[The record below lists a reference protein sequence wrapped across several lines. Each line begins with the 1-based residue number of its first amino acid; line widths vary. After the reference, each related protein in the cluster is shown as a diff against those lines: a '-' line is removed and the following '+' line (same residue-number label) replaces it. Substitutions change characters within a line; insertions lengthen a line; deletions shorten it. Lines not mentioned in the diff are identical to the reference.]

1 MSYGVVCV
9 SKKHIS
15 ELHFEVRTR
24 NFGSL
29 TGEYVFSLDNYHPY
43 NDKIDCGTSELP
55 EEHKS
60 HNCILLEN
68 GQFVLYPNN
77 RMRLY
82 SPSRTPE
89 QVKTPDFKI
98 STKFYRTEIDLKWG
112 RLGDCDEYFWQTPQE
127 RDSNP
132 AKSSDSTNQEQNN
145 GNQPEK
151 NA

>member
-9 SKKHIS
+9 NKQHIG

-24 NFGSL
+24 NYSSL
-29 TGEYVFSLDNYHPY
+29 KGEYLFSLDNYHPY

-68 GQFVLYPNN
+68 GQFGLYPNN

-82 SPSRTPE
+82 SPSRTPDE
-89 QVKTPDFKI
+89 VKTPDFKI
-98 STKFYRTEIDLKWG
+98 STKFYRTEIDIKWG
-112 RLGDCDEYFWQTPQE
+112 RLGDTDEYFWQTPE
-127 RDSNP
+127 E
-132 AKSSDSTNQEQNN
+132 KQN
-145 GNQPEK
+145 K
-151 NA
+151 